1 MKPPHQAALF
11 YILAVF
17 LLAVMDT
24 AIKWLDGE
32 YSVPQIMFY
41 RALFAFI
48 PIVAIS
54 VYTSRYVSRDIPRD
68 TAGDMPDNMVGQK
81 SLLKLKSNALWIQI
95 VRGLFVCGALGFFT
109 WSLEWLPL
117 SVATSIALT
126 GPLFMIAFGALF
138 LKEQVSTKHLIAV
151 ILGAAGVLI
160 IVQPENN
167 ISLFGATLTLLS
179 AVCFGFSAILTRV
192 LARYDSDIVT
202 SYYTNTAIFLV
213 AIAGLFYSGLK
224 ISDTED
230 TLIFVLI
237 GVAGGLS
244 NLFYVIALRLSAVS
258 AIAALDYTI
267 YLWAVIFGVTLFSEA
282 LTIGSIFGSSL
293 IIFGGIFINFFWKAK
308 RPQIKE
314 IKEFKKTGQDQGPL
328 V

>member
-1 MKPPHQAALF
+1 
-11 YILAVF
+11 
-17 LLAVMDT
+17 
-24 AIKWLDGE
+24 
-32 YSVPQIMFY
+32 
-41 RALFAFI
+41 
-48 PIVAIS
+48 
-54 VYTSRYVSRDIPRD
+54 
-68 TAGDMPDNMVGQK
+68 VGQK